1 MPHSIPKSILIVM
14 SHQYTLIRSLRSTV
28 SLQVKRG
35 GEVVVRA
42 PHLYPKYLID
52 KFVESKNKWLEKRLK
67 EQAKTAVTPTP
78 FCTEDE
84 LKELIKK
91 IVTQYSSLM
100 SLTPRS
106 LRFTHVRTYWGSC
119 GPTGIISFNLKL
131 VETSPEAV
139 EYVIVHELAHLR
151 WRGHGVRFWDLVR
164 KYYPDTFKVK
174 KELRHFPRD

>member
-1 MPHSIPKSILIVM
+1 M
-14 SHQYTLIRSLRSTV
+14 SHPYTLIRSLRSTV
-28 SLQVKRG
+28 SLQLKRG

-52 KFVESKNKWLEKRLK
+52 RFVESKSKWLDKRLN
-67 EQAKTAVTPTP
+67 EQAKTRVEPRE

-84 LKELIKK
+84 LKVLIKK
-91 IVTQYSSLM
+91 HIAHYSAIM

-131 VETSPEAV
+131 VETSHDAV
-139 EYVIVHELAHLR
+139 EYVVVHELAHLR
-151 WRGHGVRFWDLVR
+151 WRGHGVRFWDLVN
-164 KYYPDTFKVK
+164 KHYPRANEIRHT
-174 KELRHFPRD
+174 LRQHARD

>member
-1 MPHSIPKSILIVM
+1 MV
-14 SHQYTLIRSLRSTV
+14 YTLIRSLRSTV
-28 SLQVKRG
+28 SLQVKKG

-52 KFVESKNKWLEKRLK
+52 RFVESKSKWLDKRLN
-67 EQAKTAVTPTP
+67 EQAKTIESPTP

-91 IVTQYSSLM
+91 HITHYSSVM

-131 VETSPEAV
+131 IETSLEAV
-139 EYVIVHELAHLR
+139 EYVVVHELAHLR
-151 WRGHGVRFWDLVR
+151 WRGHGVRFWDLVN
-164 KYYPDTFKVK
+164 KHYPRAN
-174 KELRHFPRD
+174 EIRRSLRQHPRD

>member
-1 MPHSIPKSILIVM
+1 MSIE
-14 SHQYTLIRSLRSTV
+14 YTLIRSLRSTV

-52 KFVESKNKWLEKRLK
+52 KFVESKGKWLKKRLN
-67 EQAKTAVTPTP
+67 EQAKMVVEPTK
-78 FCTEDE
+78 FCTEEE
-84 LKELIKK
+84 LKVLVKKLI
-91 IVTQYSSLM
+91 THYSSVM
-100 SLTPRS
+100 SLTPRT

-119 GPTGIISFNLKL
+119 APNGVISFNLKL

-139 EYVIVHELAHLR
+139 EYVVVHELAHLR
-151 WRGHGVRFWDLVR
+151 WRGHGVRFWDMVK
-164 KYYPDTFKVK
+164 KYYPDTDKIK